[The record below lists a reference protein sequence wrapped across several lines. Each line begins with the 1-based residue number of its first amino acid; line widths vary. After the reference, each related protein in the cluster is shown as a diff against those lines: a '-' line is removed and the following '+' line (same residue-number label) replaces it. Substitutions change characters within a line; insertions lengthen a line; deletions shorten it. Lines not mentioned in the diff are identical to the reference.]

1 MLENNYLKMAYNM
14 KPFCRQWKRYTWV
27 QVKFERQRSGDSEYA
42 VRSWQGKGTGQEQ
55 FNVLGGPSTTA
66 ASTSQ
71 TFINPMFNSVSD
83 PLNTNLQNYE
93 PHQHHSPLGL
103 ILHLYLCSTSYEP
116 LQAGQLYLYSSWYQ
130 TMQDPLPQCSS
141 ELLLRFQYC
150 FLMIKILEL
159 HS

>member
-1 MLENNYLKMAYNM
+1 MLLFSVSIVRAGCCWIPLLCQPCTPLVLLY
-14 KPFCRQWKRYTWV
+14 
-27 QVKFERQRSGDSEYA
+27 RSGSMSLVDPLHTA
-42 VRSWQGKGTGQEQ
+42 V
-55 FNVLGGPSTTA
+55 
-66 ASTSQ
+66 STSQ
-71 TFINPMFNSVSD
+71 TFINLLFNSVSD
-83 PLNTNLQNYE
+83 PLNTNQQKYE

-130 TMQDPLPQCSS
+130 TIQDPLPQCSS